1 MTNFIPHSFD
11 YYLVIRVSNNSLKKF
26 FYKKSFLFLKVTW
39 IFSLY
44 TLKKFT
50 LSPFVNVLFSCMLCR
65 VTFFAF
71 AAHSAEFWPLDQEV

>member
-71 AAHSAEFWPLDQEV
+71 AVHSAEFWPLDQEV